1 MGYPAVQVI
10 DPTPPAISP
19 EVRLWQAV
27 VRHAVE
33 TLLHPEQQ
41 CRRLHRRNVE
51 LLVEQEQAYFK
62 SPLFELHCSWAGLD
76 PFKLRVALRKAG
88 LL

>member
-1 MGYPAVQVI
+1 MGYALKVAEQS
-10 DPTPPAISP
+10 PPAAPP

-51 LLVEQEQAYFK
+51 LLVEQEQAYFR

-76 PFKLRVALRKAG
+76 PFKLRAALRKAG